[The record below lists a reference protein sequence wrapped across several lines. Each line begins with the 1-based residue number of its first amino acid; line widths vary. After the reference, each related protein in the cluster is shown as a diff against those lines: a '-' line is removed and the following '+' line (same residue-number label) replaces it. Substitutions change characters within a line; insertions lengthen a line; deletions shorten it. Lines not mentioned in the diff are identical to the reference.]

1 MNPSR
6 LRRLSPEG
14 VPRACAKW
22 PRWVAAVALSLALGA
37 LAVVATPSGA
47 AAQATVTGRVTD
59 ANGAPVAG
67 AQVRIETIGAQG
79 TTGDDGRYTLLIPAA
94 RLTGGVVYLTIKRI
108 GLRAQTI
115 GVTPVPGGSITQ
127 NFTMGSDPFQLEE
140 VVVTGQ
146 GLTTTREK
154 IGGTISTVDARD
166 IEQSKE
172 LDITAALAGKAPN
185 VQITKTSGEP
195 GAGTFIQIRGA
206 KTLQNTEPL
215 FVVDGQPIDNSST
228 NIENNVGGTQVE
240 NRAMDINPADIQ
252 SVEILKG
259 AAATIYGSRAANGVI
274 LITTKSG
281 QRGATHASLTST
293 YTFDNVTAMQ
303 PLQTQWSQGYDGA
316 AEDPLEA
323 GQNLSPTAS
332 VSWGPALPAGTSVYD
347 HAFELFRQGH
357 EFDNTMTLSG
367 GTEQTTYYLSLGYTN
382 DLGTFKTNSA
392 YRRISTRLKGSHDFR
407 SNLTVGGNFAYTE
420 SNGDLIQQGS
430 NVSGVLLGALR
441 TPPEF
446 NNWPYLDP
454 TNGLHRS
461 YRYPNPTVL
470 AQSRGYDN
478 PFWVMYADTNTTN
491 VDRMFGNINANYD
504 PLPWLNIRY
513 QLGADFSNDQ
523 RLTLLPKSSSEFPT
537 GRLLRAEL
545 VTRNFD
551 HSLLAT
557 IRRTMNDN
565 FAWSLTLGQ
574 NLNQQ
579 EFRNYTV
586 NGQNL
591 IFGTTELNFTI
602 DRTPNEFYWKVR
614 TDGYFAHATVDLA
627 QQLYLAGDLR
637 YDGSNTFGGTI
648 NEATGKPNS
657 NRFVYPGASA
667 VWEFTHDVSL
677 PVINFGKLRA
687 AYGVSGRQPPVFSN
701 VSAFQTGNFFDGW
714 LTTGLNSIYSGYD
727 GVFSQPTLGNTGIK
741 PEKTAELEGGADLQ
755 LFNNKAAVGVTYYHD
770 KTTDAILQ
778 LPVSPSTGY
787 FTQFANGAQIRN
799 WGWEATLDLRPVE
812 RRNFSWAINAQW
824 AKNNSMVDTLL
835 GAENVFLNGF
845 TDPYAAVIKGQ
856 PYGVLYGYD
865 FVRFGNGSIVDT
877 DGDGVPDLNI
887 DQAYPGA
894 PKGTMFINVDGY
906 PVLDEQQRA
915 IGDPNPDWTGSLRN
929 TVTLYGKV
937 RISALIDV
945 KHGGDMWN
953 GTKGALFYFGT
964 HAATAP
970 MHGAGSE
977 YVFGCGSF
985 VMGTLETCSDPT
997 GVAGPGAGKVD
1008 TLNWNTWTLG
1018 GIGSGF
1024 TGPSSQFIEKA
1035 GFVKLRDISLAFTL
1049 TPPWLDQF
1057 GFDALDV
1064 TVSGRNLQTWT
1075 SYTGIDPESNLTGQ
1089 SNGRGMEYFNHPQ
1102 VRTFA
1107 LTFTLRR

>member
-1 MNPSR
+1 VNSLR
-6 LRRLSPEG
+6 VRRLTPEA
-14 VPRACAKW
+14 VPRRRVNWA
-22 PRWVAAVALSLALGA
+22 RRVAAVALSLSLGA
-37 LAVVATPSGA
+37 FAVLAAPRGA
-47 AAQATVTGRVTD
+47 AAQATVTGQVTD
-59 ANGAPVAG
+59 ASGAPVAG
-67 AQVRIETIGAQG
+67 AQVQIETGGAQA
-79 TTGDDGRYTLLIPAA
+79 TTGNDGRYRLLIPAS
-94 RLTGGVVYLTIKRI
+94 RLGAGAVTLTVRRI
-108 GLRAQTI
+108 GFRIQTAT
-115 GVTPVPGGSITQ
+115 VTPTPGGTVTQ
-127 NFTMGSDPFQLEE
+127 NVTLATDPFQLEE

-146 GLTTTREK
+146 GLTQTREK

-166 IEQSKE
+166 IEASKE
-172 LDITAALAGKAPN
+172 LNISAALAGKASN
-185 VQITKTSGEP
+185 VEITKTSGEP

-206 KTLQNTEPL
+206 KTLGDTQPL

-228 NIENNVGGTQVE
+228 NIEASVGGTQVE

-281 QRGATHASLTST
+281 QRGATHASITST
-293 YTFDNVTAMQ
+293 YTFDKVTAMQ
-303 PLQTQWSQGYDGA
+303 PLQTTWSQGYDGA
-316 AEDPLEA
+316 AEDPSEA

-332 VSWGPALPAGTSVYD
+332 VSWGPVLAAGTPVYD
-347 HAFELFRQGH
+347 HAMELFHQGH
-357 EFDNTMTLSG
+357 EFDNMLTLSG

-446 NNWPYLDP
+446 NNWPYLDSA
-454 TNGLHRS
+454 TGLHRS
-461 YRYPNPTVL
+461 YRYPTPTVL
-470 AQSRGYDN
+470 ARTRGYDN

-491 VDRMFGNINANYD
+491 VDRTFGNINANYD
-504 PLPWLNIRY
+504 PLPWLNIKY
-513 QLGADFSNDQ
+513 ELGADFSNDQ
-523 RLTLLPKSSSEFPT
+523 RLTLLPKSSSEFPD

-565 FAWSLTLGQ
+565 VAWSLTLGQ

-579 EFRNYTV
+579 EYRSYTV

-591 IFGTTELNFTI
+591 IFGTTELDFTI
-602 DRTPNEFYWKVR
+602 DRTPAEYYYKVR

-637 YDGSNTFGGTI
+637 YDGSNTFGGSVNAT
-648 NEATGKPNS
+648 TGKPNS
-657 NRFVYPGASA
+657 NRFVYPGASG
-667 VWEFTHDVSL
+667 VWEFTHDVKL

-701 VSAFQTGNFFDGW
+701 VSAFQTGNFLDGW
-714 LTTGLNSIYSGYD
+714 LNTGLNSIYQGND

-741 PEKTAELEGGADLQ
+741 PEKTAELEGGVDLQ
-755 LFNNKAAVGVTYYHD
+755 LFNNKVAVGVTYYHD

-778 LPVSPSTGY
+778 LPVAPSTGY
-787 FTQFANGAQIRN
+787 FTQYANGAQIRN

-812 RRNFSWAINAQW
+812 SRNVSWALNAQW
-824 AKNNSMVDTLL
+824 AKNSSMVDTLL
-835 GAENVFLNGF
+835 GAENVFLSGF
-845 TDPYAAVIKGQ
+845 IDPYSAVIKGQ

-865 FVRFGNGSIVDT
+865 FVRFGRGIVV
-877 DGDGVPDLNI
+877 DGVDI
-887 DQAYPGA
+887 DQAYPNAKAGDMYIA
-894 PKGTMFINVDGY
+894 ADGF
-906 PVLDEQQRA
+906 PVEDDQQRV

-929 TVTLYGKV
+929 TITLYGKV

-985 VMGTLETCSDPT
+985 VMGTLQTCTDPT
-997 GVAGPGAGKVD
+997 GVAGPGVGTVD

-1018 GIGSGF
+1018 NIGSGF

-1035 GFVKLRDISLAFTL
+1035 GFVKLRDLSVAFTL
-1049 TPPWLDQF
+1049 APPWLDQF
-1057 GFDALDV
+1057 GFNALDV
-1064 TVSGRNLQTWT
+1064 TLSGRNLQTWT

-1089 SNGRGMEYFNHPQ
+1089 SNGRGLEYFNHPQ
-1102 VRTFA
+1102 VRAFA
-1107 LTFTLRR
+1107 VTFTLRR

>member
-1 MNPSR
+1 MNH
-6 LRRLSPEG
+6 LRVRPLAPEG
-14 VPRACAKW
+14 VPRGPANW
-22 PRWVAAVALSLALGA
+22 PRWVAAAALSLALGVF
-37 LAVVATPSGA
+37 AVVVTPRGA
-47 AAQATVTGRVTD
+47 AAQATVTGQITD
-59 ANGAPVAG
+59 ASGTAIVGAQVLIEAAG
-67 AQVRIETIGAQG
+67 AQAVTDN
-79 TTGDDGRYTLLIPAA
+79 TGKYTLLVPAA
-94 RLTGGVVYLTIKRI
+94 RVTGGVLYVTVRRI
-108 GLRAQTI
+108 GYRAQTI
-115 GVTPVPGGSITQ
+115 GVTPVPGGSVTQ

-146 GLTTTREK
+146 GLTQTREK

-172 LDITAALAGKAPN
+172 LNITAALAGKAPN

-206 KTLQNTEPL
+206 KTLQNTQPL
-215 FVVDGQPIDNSST
+215 FVVDGQPIDNSSRG
-228 NIENNVGGTQVE
+228 IEGSTGGTQVE

-303 PLQTQWSQGYDGA
+303 PLQTQWGQGFDRAAQGGTGNSNPSASQ
-316 AEDPLEA
+316 
-323 GQNLSPTAS
+323 
-332 VSWGPALPAGTSVYD
+332 SWGPPLAEATPVYD
-347 HAFELFRQGH
+347 HASELFRQGH

-420 SNGDLIQQGS
+420 SNGDMVQQGS
-430 NVSGVLLGALR
+430 NISGVLLGALR

-461 YRYPNPTVL
+461 YRYPNPTKL
-470 AQSRGYDN
+470 ATGRGYDN
-478 PFWVMYADTNTTN
+478 PFWVMYADTNTSN
-491 VDRMFGNINANYD
+491 VDRTFGNINANYD
-504 PLPWLNIRY
+504 PLPWLNIKY

-523 RLTLLPKSSSEFPT
+523 RLTLFPKSSSAYPN

-557 IRRTMNDN
+557 VQRTMSDN

-579 EFRNYTV
+579 EYRSYTV
-586 NGQNL
+586 DGNNL
-591 IFGTTELNFTI
+591 IFGTTELDFTI
-602 DRTPNEFYWKVR
+602 DRTPNEYFYKVR
-614 TDGYFAHATVDLA
+614 TDGYFAHATGDLA

-637 YDGSNTFGGTI
+637 YDGSNTFGGSI

-667 VWEFTHDVSL
+667 VWEFTHDVKL

-701 VSAFQTGNFFDGW
+701 VSAFQTGSFRDGW
-714 LTTGLNSIYSGYD
+714 LDIGLNSIYQGND
-727 GVFSQPTLGNTGIK
+727 GVFSQGTLGNTGIK
-741 PEKTAELEGGADLQ
+741 PEKTTEFEGGVDLQ
-755 LFNNKAAVGVTYYHD
+755 FFDNKAALGVTYYRD

-778 LPVSPSTGY
+778 LPVAPSTGY
-787 FTQFANGAQIRN
+787 FTQYANGAQIRN

-812 RRNFSWAINAQW
+812 TRNFGWTVNAQW
-824 AKNNSMVDTLL
+824 AKNKSMVDTLL
-835 GAENVFLNGF
+835 GADIVGLNGF
-845 TDPYAAVIKGQ
+845 TDPYSAVIKGQ

-865 FVRFGNGSIVDT
+865 VVRFGRGSIVDT
-877 DGDGVPDLNI
+877 DGDGAPDLNI
-887 DQAYPGA
+887 DTAYPNAQAGNI
-894 PKGTMFINVDGY
+894 FIASDGY
-906 PVLDEQQRA
+906 PVADPESRI
-915 IGDPNPDWTGSLRN
+915 IGDPNPKWTGSIRN
-929 TVTLYGKV
+929 TFTLYGKV
-937 RISALIDV
+937 RVSALIDV

-964 HAATAP
+964 HASTAP
-970 MHGAGSE
+970 MHGAGE
-977 YVFGCGSF
+977 DYVFGCGNW
-985 VMGTLETCSDPT
+985 VMGDVITCSDPQ
-997 GVAGPGAGKVD
+997 GVDGPGKGMSVP
-1008 TLNWNTWTLG
+1008 LNWDTWNVG
-1018 GIGSGF
+1018 GIGSSF
-1024 TGPSSQFIEKA
+1024 TGWTSAFIEDA
-1035 GFVKLRDISLAFTL
+1035 GFVKLRDVSVAFTL
-1049 TPPWLDQF
+1049 TPPWLNQF

-1089 SNGRGMEYFNHPQ
+1089 SNGRGIEYFNNPQ
-1102 VRTFA
+1102 IRTFA